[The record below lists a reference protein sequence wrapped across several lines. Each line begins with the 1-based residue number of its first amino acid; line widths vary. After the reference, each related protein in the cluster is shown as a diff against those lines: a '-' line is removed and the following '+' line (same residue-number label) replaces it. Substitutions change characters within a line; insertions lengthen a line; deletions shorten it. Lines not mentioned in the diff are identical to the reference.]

1 MKYRVPDNADLLK
14 QVPSDLSLESCG
26 RDDFV
31 IRHVR
36 TGMGCLNAFAIVCL
50 AGWMVG
56 CVSLLR
62 DYFRGGQME
71 DGGPIPIWFVL
82 LFWGLEIAVA
92 VLLLNVLFRKKTF
105 PVKKGKL
112 IIETDLLG
120 PSEVTLVQV
129 RFLSW
134 ANHYEPPSFP
144 GGLSFLPR
152 RVGRFLRNGHLP

>member
-92 VLLLNVLFRKKTF
+92 VLLLNVIFRKKTF

-112 IIETDLLG
+112 IIETDLLWFKWHKIILKG
-120 PSEVTLVQV
+120 SIRKLVQV
-129 RFLSW
+129 KDGGEDDDRFPSW
-134 ANHYEPPSFP
+134 
-144 GGLSFLPR
+144 GLR
-152 RVGRFLRNGHLP
+152 IEGEN